1 MTWQLNKELG
11 AIMREVEERDDIKAV
26 PTQSSGAAS
35 GWQITGDLWGN
46 FDGVLGDTSPYSPVL
61 GRHSVSIFMT
71 ISVIFNRANTCRY

>member
-46 FDGVLGDTSPYSPVL
+46 F
-61 GRHSVSIFMT
+61 
-71 ISVIFNRANTCRY
+71 